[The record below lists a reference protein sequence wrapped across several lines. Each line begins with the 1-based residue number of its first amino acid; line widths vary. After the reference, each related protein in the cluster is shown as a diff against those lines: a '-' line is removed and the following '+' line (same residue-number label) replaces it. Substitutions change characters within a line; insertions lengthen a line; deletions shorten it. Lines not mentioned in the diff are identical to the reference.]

1 MPRPLGHFHLL
12 KRLPHLPS
20 IVVVLTGLA
29 WVLLAGCAPMA
40 LPTPDRGALAVLPT
54 HTPTPPTPRPNET
67 LAPRSTDTAT
77 ATTTV
82 TPTPSRTPTVT
93 PTATRTA
100 TVTPTATPGPI
111 ASALGFSNEL
121 VAGFDAAG
129 YTLADQQVVGS
140 GRNRVIA
147 SIIEPPAIEGEVNV
161 GDKVPRLLIYRYRA
175 GQPPELLFEDEGSD
189 QTIQFAGLGYSWED
203 PLGWSDINGDGLLEL
218 PIWAANGGFCYACT
232 RLYILQLADKQP
244 AAAAATGSAGSSLGV
259 RELTGAVPALNLVTN
274 PFIPRW
280 LTDFNGDGKPEIAV
294 LDGRFENGF
303 GLSRSASPEIM
314 RVSAWDGTTYAD
326 VSRGYVGYLK
336 DQADRARSA
345 VEATF
350 GQALPDQDTIGRAVT
365 LLMAYDLA
373 GQRDEGW
380 TLFWQLSDPAN
391 WNGEASA
398 GLLEWM
404 SRIRDYLKGQYDRGE
419 TFAPWSPTTP
429 GVFLPSSA
437 GEEPTLPAEATTAP
451 PAEASPSETVPLEAP
466 PQETLI
472 ATPTA
477 PALADPTPTP
487 GS

>member
-1 MPRPLGHFHLL
+1 MPRLLGRLHLL

-20 IVVVLTGLA
+20 IVVVFTGLA

-54 HTPTPPTPRPNET
+54 HTPTPPTPRPNQT
-67 LAPRSTDTAT
+67 LAPRPTDTAT
-77 ATTTV
+77 ATATV

-111 ASALGFSNEL
+111 ASALGFSNGII
-121 VAGFDAAG
+121 AGFDAAG

-147 SIIEPPAIEGEVNV
+147 SIIEPPSIEGEVNV
-161 GDKVPRLLIYRYRA
+161 GDKVPRLLVYRYRT

-189 QTIQFAGLGYSWED
+189 QTIQFAGLGYSWEE

-232 RLYILQLADKQP
+232 RLYILQLANEQP
-244 AAAAATGSAGSSLGV
+244 AAAAVTRTAGSSVEV
-259 RELTGAVPALNLVTN
+259 RELTGSVPALNLVTN
-274 PFIPRW
+274 PLIPRW

-294 LDGRFENGF
+294 LDGRFENAF
-303 GLSRSASPEIM
+303 GLTQSASPEIM
-314 RVSAWDGTTYAD
+314 RVSAWDGTTYTD
-326 VSRGYVGYLK
+326 VSRGYAGYLK

-365 LLMAYDLA
+365 VLIAYELA

-380 TLFWQLSDPAN
+380 TIFWQLSDPVN
-391 WNGEASA
+391 WNGEAAA

-419 TFAPWSPTTP
+419 PFAPWPPTAP
-429 GVFLPSSA
+429 GVFQPSST
-437 GEEPTLPAEATTAP
+437 GEELTPTGEATAGP
-451 PAEASPSETVPLEAP
+451 PAEPTPSETVPLDAP
-466 PQETLI
+466 PLD
-472 ATPTA
+472 TPSPAA
-477 PALADPTPTP
+477 PAPADPTPTP
-487 GS
+487 SS